1 MDSEKF
7 TFKDAVA
14 ADIDTVFFDALEFAE
29 EHSVDGTPMLIVMDE
44 NELNDRQA
52 HWEGGT
58 KQSFD
63 QGLYQADMLIYVK
76 KKDYGP
82 KPKVGKQVKLDKV
95 IYRVLACAEDAGVFE
110 MMLQRVK
117 Q

>member
-14 ADIDTVFFDALEFAE
+14 ADIDTVFFDALEFAT
-29 EHSVDGTPMLIVMDE
+29 EHLVNGKRMLVVMDE

-52 HWEGGT
+52 HWEGGA

-63 QGLYQADMLIYVK
+63 QGLYQADMLFYVK

-82 KPKVGKQVKLDKV
+82 RPKVGSQLKLDKV
-95 IYRVLACAEDAGVFE
+95 IYRVLACAEDAGVYE
-110 MMLQRVK
+110 MTLQRVK